1 MFSAIFLEN
10 SLQRR
15 AMLRLD
21 RSRRH
26 GDANGARQISCTKY
40 GLATEG

>member
-10 SLQRR
+10 SLQLR

-26 GDANGARQISCTKY
+26 GDANVDRQKILY
-40 GLATEG
+40 EV